1 MPKVKHILIA
11 FLFSIVMLP
20 SSLAFAAEEPYSH
33 DTVDHITNEM
43 HASSYDNQALS
54 AERLDVTLG
63 SSLPSP
69 QAFSPGMEIPL
80 SATAS
85 GAGDGLEYK
94 FVWEK
99 GDWAEWGVI
108 REPSPDP
115 ACIWA
120 PAKSGDYTLY
130 VDVADAG
137 GRVVSGECDFSVTE
151 EWSLDGLVLEPAGTL
166 LAGSELRV
174 FAGTSGNISALKYKF
189 VWEKGDWA
197 EWGVLQASAPQ
208 SAVAWKPMAP
218 GAYTIYVDAVD
229 SAGRVRTASRS
240 LRVADALLSPE
251 LPSPQA
257 FSPGMEIPLSATASG
272 AGDGLEYKFVWEK
285 GDWAEWGVIR
295 EPSPDPACIWAPA
308 KSGDYTLYVDVA
320 DAGGRVVSGECDFSV
335 TEEWSLDGLESDMES
350 PQVFR
355 RGMSVPLL
363 AQTSGNTAAL
373 KYKFVWEKDDWAE
386 WGVIQQSSSS
396 PSCAWEPRASG
407 DYRVYLDVTD
417 SAGRT
422 RSSSIAYLLVKPWS
436 WQDGG
441 IQVSS
446 ALQKAGQPVNI
457 TAITQGETG
466 DLTYKFVWERR
477 GWGQWGVIGRPS
489 DASSCTFAPSEPGDY
504 DIYVD
509 VTDANGEVE
518 TVTCRYTAWR
528 YEGVSLSL
536 RTTFA
541 GSVGSDVTVAPD
553 LGCTPPPGGF
563 SYKYVWS
570 WNGWSRWGVLADSTS
585 SASVRWTP
593 TEGPGTYEFYVD
605 VIVPGGAVETRSAS
619 RWIEGPV
626 LTLPVPLYMQNPQLP
641 TGCESVAL
649 TMALAFYGYPLATT
663 TIADNYL
670 TYSSF
675 DFVNSFIGDP
685 HTGFGLAVM
694 APGIQQAATRYLR
707 SQGSV
712 LQAYD
717 ITGTSFYDLLP
728 YIAQGVPVIV
738 WNSMYMNWPSGPIMS
753 LYAYG
758 RAYFMYANTHTV
770 VISGYDYKNNNVL
783 VSDSL
788 VGTVWRNASDFA
800 SIYYRMGSQAVVI
813 R

>member
-1 MPKVKHILIA
+1 MRHGLKDSERSGERLPMPKVKHILIA

-85 GAGDGLEYK
+85 GAGDGLE
-94 FVWEK
+94 
-99 GDWAEWGVI
+99 
-108 REPSPDP
+108 
-115 ACIWA
+115 
-120 PAKSGDYTLY
+120 
-130 VDVADAG
+130 
-137 GRVVSGECDFSVTE
+137 
-151 EWSLDGLVLEPAGTL
+151 
-166 LAGSELRV
+166 
-174 FAGTSGNISALKYKF
+174 
-189 VWEKGDWA
+189 
-197 EWGVLQASAPQ
+197 
-208 SAVAWKPMAP
+208 
-218 GAYTIYVDAVD
+218 
-229 SAGRVRTASRS
+229 
-240 LRVADALLSPE
+240 
-251 LPSPQA
+251 
-257 FSPGMEIPLSATASG
+257 
-272 AGDGLEYKFVWEK
+272 
-285 GDWAEWGVIR
+285 
-295 EPSPDPACIWAPA
+295 
-308 KSGDYTLYVDVA
+308 
-320 DAGGRVVSGECDFSV
+320 
-335 TEEWSLDGLESDMES
+335 
-350 PQVFR
+350 
-355 RGMSVPLL
+355 
-363 AQTSGNTAAL
+363 
-373 KYKFVWEKDDWAE
+373 YKFVWEKDDWAE

-585 SASVRWTP
+585 SASVCWTP

-649 TMALAFYGYPLATT
+649 AMALAFYGYPLATT
-663 TIADNYL
+663 TIADNYC
-670 TYSSF
+670 
-675 DFVNSFIGDP
+675 
-685 HTGFGLAVM
+685 
-694 APGIQQAATRYLR
+694 ATRSR
-707 SQGSV
+707 C
-712 LQAYD
+712 A
-717 ITGTSFYDLLP
+717 
-728 YIAQGVPVIV
+728 
-738 WNSMYMNWPSGPIMS
+738 
-753 LYAYG
+753 
-758 RAYFMYANTHTV
+758 
-770 VISGYDYKNNNVL
+770 
-783 VSDSL
+783 
-788 VGTVWRNASDFA
+788 
-800 SIYYRMGSQAVVI
+800 
-813 R
+813 